1 MKKISYKPEEI
12 NYKRT
17 LFIYLL
23 IIGMMILFFNKTQLL
38 GFPFSVFVLIFQI
51 LYTIIILVINPYQ
64 QSLRIHTVTLVFN
77 QVIYIA
83 FLILVNLV
91 NLFNNLK

>member
-1 MKKISYKPEEI
+1 MKKINYKPEDM

-23 IIGMMILFFNKTQLL
+23 IIGMMILFFNKTQLF

-51 LYTIIILVINPYQ
+51 LYTIIILVINPYR